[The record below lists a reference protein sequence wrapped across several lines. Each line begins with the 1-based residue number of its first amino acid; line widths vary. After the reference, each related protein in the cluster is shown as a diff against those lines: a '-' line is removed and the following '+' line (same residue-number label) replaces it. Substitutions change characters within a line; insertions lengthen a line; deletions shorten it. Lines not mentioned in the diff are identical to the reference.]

1 MTVVSYVNRMM
12 VFSNLL
18 SYGFIP
24 TMDIHCLLVSTDSV
38 FMAIDRIA
46 SWADRVMQF
55 HSLLTDMQPV
65 WSGLQLDQFSC
76 FVLLL

>member
-1 MTVVSYVNRMM
+1 MTVVPYVNRMM

-46 SWADRVMQF
+46 S
-55 HSLLTDMQPV
+55 
-65 WSGLQLDQFSC
+65 
-76 FVLLL
+76 